1 MCECEADGQAW
12 NRVAEQGAGCH
23 LCHSPQGVEG
33 GGGCPKRPPGRRGAL
48 APPRS
53 CPSVLPSQLVWL
65 WATGPRVSL
74 AEPRALQP
82 ALGIPVGVPW
92 GSCVLRPTADPPL
105 PPPLPRPSPPAP
117 HTLLLADPV
126 MRAALAPSGGSSPWE
141 MLRVPETQKAPED
154 RERLSRERPRF
165 EPWPLTVRPPGESV
179 TCVHVFHL

>member
-33 GGGCPKRPPGRRGAL
+33 GGGSPKRPPGRRGAL

-82 ALGIPVGVPW
+82 ALGIPVGVP
-92 GSCVLRPTADPPL
+92 GAPVSSDPPQTL
-105 PPPLPRPSPPAP
+105 PLPCPSLGPRRLPRTP
-117 HTLLLADPV
+117 FCSLTL
-126 MRAALAPSGGSSPWE
+126 
-141 MLRVPETQKAPED
+141 
-154 RERLSRERPRF
+154 
-165 EPWPLTVRPPGESV
+165 
-179 TCVHVFHL
+179 